1 MTPALQS
8 PALYQKEDRG
18 KEFKQGHLSRRRFQE
33 ANCTH
38 AAQDQKALGEVLCSL
53 TTKPR
58 QIKTTM
64 RSPLTQVRMATI

>member
-1 MTPALQS
+1 MS
-8 PALYQKEDRG
+8 PALYWKTWERN
-18 KEFKQGHLSRRRFQE
+18 SNRAIFQE
-33 ANCTH
+33 DNFKRQTVLTH
-38 AAQDQKALGEVLCSL
+38 ATQGQKVPGKGLCSL